1 MRAGWIA
8 LVLLILGEAIQ
19 WGAMIAGGLAYPGYD
34 PLRQYVSELGATGAV
49 TGEAVSW
56 FGFLPSGLLIVAFC
70 LMAAVLMR
78 RNVVAVIGLLLLAW
92 YAFGLIGA
100 AIYPC
105 AFECSRAEPT
115 AAQMMH
121 DLIGGTGYLAGVIAL
136 LVAALSVRRSR
147 AGWLLPLGLACFVVA
162 FLAFGG
168 LVGEIEMLGLA
179 QRVLEA
185 ALTVFLIA
193 YGLALAKGRLDASA
207 HS

>member
-1 MRAGWIA
+1 MRAGRIA
-8 LVLLILGEAIQ
+8 FALLILGEAIQ
-19 WGAMIAGGLAYPGYD
+19 WGAIIAGGLTYPGYD

-56 FGFLPSGLLIVAFC
+56 LGFFPSGLLIVAFC
-70 LMAAVLMR
+70 LAAAFLMR

-105 AFECSRAEPT
+105 AFECARTEPT

-121 DLIGGTGYLAGVIAL
+121 DLIGGTGYLAGVIGL
-136 LVAALSVRRSR
+136 LVVALSTRRSQ
-147 AGWLLPLGLACFVVA
+147 AAWLAPLGLICFAVA
-162 FLAFGG
+162 FLSFGA
-168 LVGEIEMLGLA
+168 LVAEVEMLGLV

-185 ALTVFLIA
+185 ALTLFLLA
-193 YGLALAKGRLDASA
+193 FGLALSRGRLSA
-207 HS
+207 HARA

>member
-8 LVLLILGEAIQ
+8 FVLLLLGEAIQ

-56 FGFLPSGLLIVAFC
+56 FGFFPSGLLIVAFC
-70 LMAAVLMR
+70 LTAAFLMR
-78 RNVVAVIGLLLLAW
+78 RNLAAVIGLLLLAW

-105 AFECSRAEPT
+105 AFECSRSEPT
-115 AAQMMH
+115 TAQMTH
-121 DLIGGTGYLAGVIAL
+121 DLIGGTGYLAGVIGLA
-136 LVAALSVRRSR
+136 VAALSTRRSG
-147 AGWLLPLGLACFVVA
+147 AAWLMPLGLVCFVVA
-162 FLAFGG
+162 FLAFGALVADVEMVG
-168 LVGEIEMLGLA
+168 LV

-185 ALTVFLIA
+185 ALTLFLMA
-193 YGLALAKGRLDASA
+193 FGLALARGRLTWSRTT
-207 HS
+207 